1 MRNIIS
7 ICLLFFLFV
16 LGTGSTSFSQTDNVY
31 NQGTVWSLAFVRTCP
46 NSTNDYLKGLKKTW
60 EASLKDA
67 LKEGLIKSYKVL
79 LGPAANQE
87 DYNIILMIEF
97 ENMASFDPDVIRD
110 KKWDAIDQ
118 KIKDSMKDE
127 YQETLL
133 NYENIRQFFGEK
145 LMREIYFK

>member
-7 ICLLFFLFV
+7 ISLLFFLFV

-31 NQGTVWSLAFVRTCP
+31 NQGTVWSLAFVRTGT

-133 NYENIRQFFGEK
+133 NYE
-145 LMREIYFK
+145 

>member
-31 NQGTVWSLAFVRTCP
+31 NQGTVWSLAFVRTGT